1 MENRAGQAPQL
12 SILLV
17 EDEEIDR
24 EILATALACKF
35 PSVVLHT
42 AMDGR
47 TGLELFKTHRPD
59 IVITDINMPEIGGFQ
74 LAVNI
79 RSLKPDTKLIVL
91 TGCAGEDVMGESVAK
106 EFSIDHF
113 ILKPV
118 VFQEL
123 FAVIEQCIGEVG
135 QKTCK

>member
-1 MENRAGQAPQL
+1 METKADSVPQL

-35 PSVVLHT
+35 PAVTLHT
-42 AMDGR
+42 ARDGR
-47 TGLELFKTHRPD
+47 TGLELFKTHRPE

-91 TGCAGEDVMGESVAK
+91 TGCTGEDVKGDSVAK
-106 EFSIDHF
+106 EFDIDHF

-118 VFQEL
+118 IFHEL
-123 FAVIEQCIGEVG
+123 FAAIERCIGEIV
-135 QKTCK
+135 QQTRR